1 MGKIIDIS
9 HHHHVSDWDK
19 VEKNVDVMIT
29 KATQGTSFVDD
40 YFETIVNQ
48 CEKRKIPYWLYTYLN
63 KGDELAQAKFLV
75 KTCRDKV
82 GEYFVGYILD
92 VEAGSTAAGVK
103 AAMDYLALLDHK
115 MMVYTMY
122 AEYNRYKGVIANR
135 PKKCAWWEARYGLND
150 GVYRNKYL
158 CHDGVDLH
166 QYTSQGSFPGIPD
179 EIDINRITGY
189 GKSLK
194 WFQTPKNKKE
204 EEAMPEKKEGCFAPI
219 KSPETCDGL
228 IDFLHKRGFGAGEH
242 NLSLIAAAN
251 CEKKKVRDA
260 LFEIALNGNLI
271 KPDGLNDGWKE
282 NNKKD

>member
-9 HHHHVSDWDK
+9 HHHHVGDWDK
-19 VEKNVDVMIT
+19 VEKNVDVLIT
-29 KATQGTSFVDD
+29 KATQGTSFVDN

-48 CEKRKIPYWLYTYLN
+48 CEKRRIPYWLYTYLN

-75 KTCRDKV
+75 KTCRNKV
-82 GEYFVGYILD
+82 GEYFVGYVLD
-92 VEAGSTAAGVK
+92 VEAGNTADGVK
-103 AAMDYLALLDHK
+103 AAMDYLETLPCK
-115 MMVYTMY
+115 MMLYTMY
-122 AEYNRYKGVIANR
+122 AEYDRYKGIISRR

-150 GVYRNKYL
+150 GVYRNSYP

-194 WFQTPKNKKE
+194 WFQTPKGKKE
-204 EEAMPEKKEGCFAPI
+204 ESAMPEKKEGCFSAN
-219 KSPETCDGL
+219 KKANGL
-228 IDFLHKRGFGAGEH
+228 TEFLHNRGFGAGDY

-251 CEKKKVRDA
+251 HDNLRKA
-260 LFEIALNGNLI
+260 MFELAQKGDLI
-271 KPDGLNDGWKE
+271 KPEGL
-282 NNKKD
+282 KKWEKTSKAD

>member
-48 CEKRKIPYWLYTYLN
+48 CEKRKIPYWLYTFLN
-63 KGDELAQAKFLV
+63 KGNELAQAKFLV

-82 GEYFVGYILD
+82 GDYFVGYILD
-92 VEAGSTAAGVK
+92 VESGSSAAGVK
-103 AAMDYLALLDHK
+103 EAMDYLAVLDYK

-122 AEYNRYKGVIANR
+122 AEHDKYKNVLADR
-135 PKKCAWWEARYGLND
+135 PGKCAWWEARYGLND
-150 GVYRNKYL
+150 GVYRSKYP
-158 CHDGVDLH
+158 CHSGVDLH
-166 QYTSQGSFPGIPD
+166 QYTSAGSCPGIPD
-179 EIDINRITGY
+179 EIDINRVTGY

-194 WFQTPKNKKE
+194 WFETPKKKKE
-204 EEAMPEKKEGCFAPI
+204 EEAVGEKKPGCFSSNKNA
-219 KSPETCDGL
+219 KGL
-228 IDFLHKRGFGAGEH
+228 AEFLHNRGYGAGEH

-251 CEKKKVRDA
+251 YDNLRKAMFELAEKGD
-260 LFEIALNGNLI
+260 LI
-271 KPDGLNDGWKE
+271 KPDGLNKWKGD
-282 NNKKD
+282 NSKKD

>member
-82 GEYFVGYILD
+82 GDYFVGYILD
-92 VEAGSTAAGVK
+92 VESGSSAAGVK
-103 AAMDYLALLDHK
+103 EAMDYLAMLDHK

-122 AEYNRYKGVIANR
+122 AEHDKYKNVLADR
-135 PKKCAWWEARYGLND
+135 PGKCAWWEARYGLND
-150 GVYRNKYL
+150 GVYRSKYP
-158 CHDGVDLH
+158 CHSGVDLH
-166 QYTSQGSFPGIPD
+166 QYTSAGSCPGIPD
-179 EIDINRITGY
+179 EIDINRVTGY
-189 GKSLK
+189 GKTPK
-194 WFQTPKNKKE
+194 WFETPKKKKE
-204 EEAMPEKKEGCFAPI
+204 EESVGEKKPGCFSSNKNA
-219 KSPETCDGL
+219 KGL
-228 IDFLHKRGFGAGEH
+228 AEFLHNRGYGAGEH

-251 CEKKKVRDA
+251 YDNLRKAMFELAEKGD
-260 LFEIALNGNLI
+260 LI
-271 KPDGLNDGWKE
+271 KPDGLNKWKGD
-282 NNKKD
+282 NSKND

>member
-9 HHHHVSDWDK
+9 HHHHVSDWGK
-19 VEKNVDVMIT
+19 VEKNCDVMIT

-40 YFETIVNQ
+40 YFETIVTQ

-63 KGDELAQAKFLV
+63 RGDELAQAKFLV

-82 GEYFVGYILD
+82 GECFVGYILD
-92 VEAGSTAAGVK
+92 VEDGSTAAGVK

-115 MMVYTMY
+115 MMVYTAYKDYHMY
-122 AEYNRYKGVIANR
+122 KDIIEDR
-135 PKKCAWWEARYGLND
+135 PRKCAWWEARYGYND
-150 GVYRNKYL
+150 GIYRVKHD
-158 CHDGVDLH
+158 CHRGVDLH
-166 QYTSQGSFPGIPD
+166 QYTSVGTCPGIPD
-179 EIDINRITGY
+179 EIDINRVTGQ

-194 WFQTPKNKKE
+194 WFKTPKNKKE
-204 EEAMPEKKEGCFAPI
+204 EEAIPEKKEGCFAPI

-228 IDFLHKRGFGAGEH
+228 TDFLHKRGFGAGEH

>member
-19 VEKNVDVMIT
+19 VEKNCDVMIT

-75 KTCRDKV
+75 KTCRNKV
-82 GEYFVGYILD
+82 GEYFVGYVLD
-92 VEAGSTAAGVK
+92 VEAGNTADGVK
-103 AAMDYLALLDHK
+103 AAMNHLETLPYK
-115 MMVYTMY
+115 MMLYTMY
-122 AEYNRYKGVIANR
+122 AEYDRYKGIISRR

-150 GVYRNKYL
+150 GIYRSSYP
-158 CHDGVDLH
+158 CHDGVDMH
-166 QYTSQGSFPGIPD
+166 QYTSQGSCPGIPD

-194 WFQTPKNKKE
+194 WFQTPKGKKE
-204 EEAMPEKKEGCFAPI
+204 ESAMPEKKEGCLKKKKKAN
-219 KSPETCDGL
+219 GL
-228 IDFLHKRGFGAGEH
+228 TEFLHNRGYGAGDH

-251 CEKKKVRDA
+251 HDNLRKAMFELAKKGD
-260 LFEIALNGNLI
+260 LI
-271 KPDGLNDGWKE
+271 KPEGLKE
-282 NNKKD
+282 WEKNSKAE

>member
-19 VEKNVDVMIT
+19 VEKNCDVLIT
-29 KATQGTSFVDD
+29 KATQGTSFVDN

-48 CEKRKIPYWLYTYLN
+48 CEKRRIPYWLYTYLN
-63 KGDELAQAKFLV
+63 RGDELAQAKFLV

-82 GEYFVGYILD
+82 GECFVGYILD
-92 VEAGSTAAGVK
+92 VEDGSTAAGVK

-115 MMVYTMY
+115 MMVYTAYKDYHMY
-122 AEYNRYKGVIANR
+122 KDIIEDR
-135 PKKCAWWEARYGLND
+135 PRKCAWWESRYGYND
-150 GVYRNKYL
+150 GIYRVKHD
-158 CHDGVDLH
+158 CHRGVDLH
-166 QYTSQGSFPGIPD
+166 QYTSAGTCPGIPD
-179 EIDINRITGY
+179 EIDINRVTGY

-228 IDFLHKRGFGAGEH
+228 TDFLHKRGFGAGEH

>member
-82 GEYFVGYILD
+82 GDYFVGYILD
-92 VEAGSTAAGVK
+92 VESGSSAAGVK
-103 AAMDYLALLDHK
+103 EAMDYLAMLDHK

-122 AEYNRYKGVIANR
+122 AEHDKYKDVLADR
-135 PKKCAWWEARYGLND
+135 PGKCAWWEARYGLND
-150 GVYRNKYL
+150 GVYRSKYP
-158 CHDGVDLH
+158 CHSGVDLH
-166 QYTSQGSFPGIPD
+166 QYTSAGSCPGIPD
-179 EIDINRITGY
+179 EIDINRVTGY

-194 WFQTPKNKKE
+194 WFETPKKKKE
-204 EEAMPEKKEGCFAPI
+204 EEAVGEKKPGCFSSNKNA
-219 KSPETCDGL
+219 KGL
-228 IDFLHKRGFGAGEH
+228 AEFLHNRGYGAGEH

-251 CEKKKVRDA
+251 YDNLRKAMFELAEKGD
-260 LFEIALNGNLI
+260 LI
-271 KPDGLNDGWKE
+271 KPDGLNEWNGEKSR
-282 NNKKD
+282 KY

>member
-9 HHHHVSDWDK
+9 HHHHVSDWGK
-19 VEKNVDVMIT
+19 VEKNCDVMIT

-40 YFETIVNQ
+40 YFETIVTQ

-63 KGDELAQAKFLV
+63 RGDELAQAKFLV

-82 GEYFVGYILD
+82 GECFVGYILD
-92 VEAGSTAAGVK
+92 VEDGSTAAGVK

-115 MMVYTMY
+115 MMVYTAYKDYHMY
-122 AEYNRYKGVIANR
+122 KDIIEDR
-135 PKKCAWWEARYGLND
+135 PRKCAWWEARYGYND
-150 GVYRNKYL
+150 GIYRVKHD
-158 CHDGVDLH
+158 CHRGVDLH
-166 QYTSQGSFPGIPD
+166 QYTSVGTCPGIPD
-179 EIDINRITGY
+179 EIDINRVTGQ

-194 WFQTPKNKKE
+194 WFKTPNNKKE
-204 EEAMPEKKEGCFAPI
+204 EEAIPEKKEGCFAPI

-228 IDFLHKRGFGAGEH
+228 TDFLHKRGFGAGEH

>member
-29 KATQGTSFVDD
+29 KATQGTYFVDD

-48 CEKRKIPYWLYTYLN
+48 CEKRKIPYWLYTFLN
-63 KGDELAQAKFLV
+63 KGNELAQAKFLV
-75 KTCRDKV
+75 KNCRDKV
-82 GEYFVGYILD
+82 GDYFVGYILD
-92 VEAGSTAAGVK
+92 VESGSSAAGVK
-103 AAMDYLALLDHK
+103 EALDYLAMLDHK

-122 AEYNRYKGVIANR
+122 AEYDRYKGVIANR

-150 GVYRNKYL
+150 GVYRSKYP

-179 EIDINRITGY
+179 EIDINRVTGY

-194 WFQTPKNKKE
+194 WFETPKKKKE
-204 EEAMPEKKEGCFAPI
+204 EEAVGEKKPGCFSSNKNA
-219 KSPETCDGL
+219 KGL
-228 IDFLHKRGFGAGEH
+228 AEFLHNRGYGAGEH

-251 CEKKKVRDA
+251 CENLRKA
-260 LFEIALNGNLI
+260 MFELAEKGDLI
-271 KPDGLNDGWKE
+271 KPDGLNEWNGEKSR
-282 NNKKD
+282 KD

>member
-19 VEKNVDVMIT
+19 VEKNCDVMIT

-75 KTCRDKV
+75 ETCRDKV
-82 GEYFVGYILD
+82 GEYFVGYVLD
-92 VEAGSTAAGVK
+92 VEAGNTADGVK
-103 AAMDYLALLDHK
+103 AAMNYLETLPYK
-115 MMVYTMY
+115 MMLYTMY
-122 AEYNRYKGVIANR
+122 AEYDRYKGIISRR

-150 GVYRNKYL
+150 GIYRSSYP
-158 CHDGVDLH
+158 CHDGVDMH
-166 QYTSQGSFPGIPD
+166 QYTSQGSCPGIPD

-194 WFQTPKNKKE
+194 WFQTPKGKKE
-204 EEAMPEKKEGCFAPI
+204 ESAMPEKKEGFFSAN
-219 KSPETCDGL
+219 KKANGL
-228 IDFLHKRGFGAGEH
+228 TEFLHNRGYGAGDH

-251 CEKKKVRDA
+251 HDNLRKAMFELAKKGD
-260 LFEIALNGNLI
+260 LI
-271 KPDGLNDGWKE
+271 KPEGLKEWKK
-282 NNKKD
+282 NSKAD

>member
-40 YFETIVNQ
+40 YFETVVKQ
-48 CEKRKIPYWLYTYLN
+48 CEKRKIPYWLYTFLN
-63 KGDELAQAKFLV
+63 KGNELAQTKFLV

-82 GEYFVGYILD
+82 GNYFVGYILD
-92 VEAGSTAAGVK
+92 VESGSSVAGVK
-103 AAMDYLALLDHK
+103 EAMDYLAMLDHK

-122 AEYNRYKGVIANR
+122 AEYDKYKSVLSGR
-135 PKKCAWWEARYGLND
+135 PRKCAWWEARYGLND
-150 GVYRNKYL
+150 GTYRSKYP
-158 CHDGVDLH
+158 CHSGVDLH
-166 QYTSQGSFPGIPD
+166 QYTSAGSCPGIPD
-179 EIDINRITGY
+179 EIDINRVTGY

-194 WFQTPKNKKE
+194 WFETPKKKKE

-228 IDFLHKRGFGAGEH
+228 TDFLHKRGFGAGEH

-251 CEKKKVRDA
+251 CDKKKVRDA

-271 KPDGLNDGWKE
+271 KPDDLNDGWKE

>member
-19 VEKNVDVMIT
+19 VEKKCDVMIT

-40 YFETIVNQ
+40 YFEKIVNQ

-63 KGDELAQAKFLV
+63 RGDELAQAKFLV

-82 GEYFVGYILD
+82 GECFVGYILD
-92 VEAGSTAAGVK
+92 VEDGSTAAGVK

-115 MMVYTMY
+115 MMVYTAYKDYHMY
-122 AEYNRYKGVIANR
+122 KDIIEDR
-135 PKKCAWWEARYGLND
+135 PRKCAWWEARYGYND
-150 GVYRNKYL
+150 GIYRVKHD
-158 CHDGVDLH
+158 CHRGVDLH
-166 QYTSQGSFPGIPD
+166 QYTSAGTCPGIPD
-179 EIDINRITGY
+179 EIDINRVTGQ

-194 WFQTPKNKKE
+194 WFKTPKNKKE

-228 IDFLHKRGFGAGEH
+228 TDFLHKRGFGAGEH
-242 NLSLIAAAN
+242 NLALIAAAN
-251 CEKKKVRDA
+251 CDKKKVRDA

-282 NNKKD
+282 NTKNG